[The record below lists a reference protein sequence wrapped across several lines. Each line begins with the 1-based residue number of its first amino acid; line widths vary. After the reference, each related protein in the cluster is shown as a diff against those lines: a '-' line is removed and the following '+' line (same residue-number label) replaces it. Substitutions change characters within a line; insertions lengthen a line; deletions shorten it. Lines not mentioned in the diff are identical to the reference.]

1 VTQCVIAV
9 SAASVGRLAG
19 IIGRKPLL
27 LVGFGVLPVRGVMY
41 ALTHLTGAL
50 IAIQL
55 FDGVAN
61 AIFGVVSIL
70 LVADRMRGKGHFN
83 LAQGAL
89 ATCVGL
95 GAALSNTYGGM
106 LAHRFGFGA
115 SFVGLAAVALIA
127 FVLLWVGVPETLIAT
142 KAD

>member
-1 VTQCVIAV
+1 M
-9 SAASVGRLAG
+9 L
-19 IIGRKPLL
+19 
-27 LVGFGVLPVRGVMY
+27 
-41 ALTHLTGAL
+41 
-50 IAIQL
+50 
-55 FDGVAN
+55 DGVAN

-106 LAHRFGFGA
+106 LAHRYGFA
-115 SFVGLAAVALIA
+115 TSFVGLAGVAVLALA
-127 FVLLWVGVPETLIAT
+127 LLWLGVPETLEKAT
-142 KAD
+142 PAATATTL